1 MADEAQKGTIIR
13 GDDGSIYF
21 IRQEI
26 LEATKVTEPEMQ
38 AFCSQLL
45 DEHQDEVAGF
55 SLAAGRN
62 ISQLAFVGP
71 FAPATSFTFDPTRV
85 ASTVMC
91 PGSMSLK
98 GSFQVNP
105 AWGG

>member
-1 MADEAQKGTIIR
+1 MADSHKGTVIR

-21 IRQEI
+21 IRQEV

-45 DEHQDEVAGF
+45 DEHQEEVKGF
-55 SLAAGRN
+55 GLYSGGA
-62 ISQLAFVGP
+62 ISQISFVGP
-71 FAPATSFTFDPTRV
+71 FQAAGTSIDFTRA

-98 GSFQVNP
+98 GSFQINP
-105 AWGG
+105 AW